1 MKKIELLNL
10 LKELNFPKDEYY
22 VLSGASLVLRGI
34 KEEANDLDLCISA
47 KLFNQIKDKFNLTD
61 ERKNECGFYKIND
74 NLEIVVDKKEDFKME
89 IGEKYNLNITI
100 DKVFKADTLHTVANT
115 IARKTK
121 IPCMQ
126 IEIAKK
132 YRDIEQ
138 FNNIKIMLNFLGE
151 YLRNILV
158 GGQNE

>member
-10 LKELNFPKDEYY
+10 LEELDFPKDEYY

-47 KLFNQIKDKFNLTD
+47 ELFNQIKDKFNLTD

-89 IGEKYNLNITI
+89 IGEKYNLEDLQTI
-100 DKVFKADTLHTVANT
+100 LDFKIKRNLPKDKK
-115 IARKTK
+115 
-121 IPCMQ
+121 
-126 IEIAKK
+126 
-132 YRDIEQ
+132 DIE
-138 FNNIKIMLNFLGE
+138 NIKR
-151 YLRNILV
+151 YLHQKSTSLS
-158 GGQNE
+158 GQ

>member
-10 LKELNFPKDEYY
+10 LEELDFPKDEYY

-74 NLEIVVDKKEDFKME
+74 NLEIVVDKKENFKME
-89 IGEKYNLNITI
+89 IGEKYNLENLQTILDFKIKRNKPKDKDDIENIKKYLEKHNIT
-100 DKVFKADTLHTVANT
+100 
-115 IARKTK
+115 
-121 IPCMQ
+121 
-126 IEIAKK
+126 
-132 YRDIEQ
+132 
-138 FNNIKIMLNFLGE
+138 G
-151 YLRNILV
+151 
-158 GGQNE
+158 

>member
-74 NLEIVVDKKEDFKME
+74 NLEIVVDKKEDFKIE
-89 IGEKYNLNITI
+89 IGEKYNLEDLQTI
-100 DKVFKADTLHTVANT
+100 LDFKIKRNLPKDKK
-115 IARKTK
+115 
-121 IPCMQ
+121 
-126 IEIAKK
+126 
-132 YRDIEQ
+132 DIE
-138 FNNIKIMLNFLGE
+138 NIKR
-151 YLRNILV
+151 YLHQKSTSLS
-158 GGQNE
+158 GQ

>member
-34 KEEANDLDLCISA
+34 KEEANDLDLCIS
-47 KLFNQIKDKFNLTD
+47 KELFNHIKNKFNLTD

-89 IGEKYNLNITI
+89 IGEKYNLEDLQTILDFKLKRNKPKDQKDIENIKKYLEKNNIT
-100 DKVFKADTLHTVANT
+100 
-115 IARKTK
+115 R
-121 IPCMQ
+121 
-126 IEIAKK
+126 
-132 YRDIEQ
+132 
-138 FNNIKIMLNFLGE
+138 
-151 YLRNILV
+151 
-158 GGQNE
+158 

>member
-34 KEEANDLDLCISA
+34 KEEANDLDLCIS
-47 KLFNQIKDKFNLTD
+47 KELFNQIKDKFNLTD

-89 IGEKYNLNITI
+89 IGEKYNLEDLQTILDFKLKRNKPKDKDDIENI
-100 DKVFKADTLHTVANT
+100 
-115 IARKTK
+115 
-121 IPCMQ
+121 
-126 IEIAKK
+126 KK
-132 YRDIEQ
+132 YLH
-138 FNNIKIMLNFLGE
+138 IKNTL
-151 YLRNILV
+151 
-158 GGQNE
+158 

>member
-34 KEEANDLDLCISA
+34 KEEANDLDLCIS
-47 KLFNQIKDKFNLTD
+47 KELFNQIKDKFNLTD

-89 IGEKYNLNITI
+89 IGEKYNLEDLQTILDFKIKRNKPKDKEDIENI
-100 DKVFKADTLHTVANT
+100 KKYLHTQNT
-115 IARKTK
+115 SLSS
-121 IPCMQ
+121 Q
-126 IEIAKK
+126 
-132 YRDIEQ
+132 
-138 FNNIKIMLNFLGE
+138 
-151 YLRNILV
+151 
-158 GGQNE
+158 